1 MSLFN
6 RKNNKYTSKLKLESF
21 EPDKPVSIQAALA
34 QSVGIARN
42 HMEDAASSFILEQG
56 FRDQT
61 RRVGFFVVADG
72 MGGHLNGELAST
84 IAIETL
90 NAQLL
95 QKIQEQTDDPASYE
109 EIEASLEQ
117 AFELAQQ
124 AVLVNVSGG
133 GSTLTAA
140 LVIDKTLCFAHVGDS
155 RLYLVGYDGKVEILT
170 RDHSLVQ
177 RLVDL
182 GQISQVDAET
192 HPQKNVLYRAL
203 GQTDGFKV
211 DHGHRELL
219 SPGYLMLCSD
229 GLWNVVPEN
238 KIINEINSNR
248 SLYKRANHLCEM
260 ANQAGGPDN
269 ISVILVEIS

>member
-1 MSLFN
+1 MFS
-6 RKNNKYTSKLKLESF
+6 RKNKKNSSKPKPESF
-21 EPDKPVSIQAALA
+21 EPDMPVNLQAALA
-34 QSVGIARN
+34 QSVGKARD
-42 HMEDAASSFILEQG
+42 HMEDAASSIILQQG

-61 RRVGFFVVADG
+61 RRIGLFVVADG
-72 MGGHLNGELAST
+72 MGGHLNGELASS

-90 NAQLL
+90 NAYLIP
-95 QKIQEQTDDPASYE
+95 KICEHLADLPAAE
-109 EIEASLEQ
+109 EIELLLEK

-124 AVLVNVSGG
+124 AVLEQVNGG

-140 LVIDKTLCFAHVGDS
+140 LVVERTLYYAHVGDS
-155 RLYLVGYDGKVEILT
+155 RLYLVGYDAAVEILT

-182 GQISQVDAET
+182 GQISQADAEL

-203 GQTDGFKV
+203 GQTEGFKV
-211 DHGHRELL
+211 DHGYRELL
-219 SPGYLMLCSD
+219 SPGFLMLCSD
-229 GLWNVVPEN
+229 GLWGVVEEN
-238 KIINEINSNR
+238 KIINVINSGKPLNE
-248 SLYKRANHLCEM
+248 RANQLCEL